1 MNRTERVKQ
10 TGASAYGLVSR
21 LLRAEGYA
29 RADARYRVR
38 EGSRDANEGM
48 RLPAAAYGRQ
58 TVGHIRRSH
67 DLLFASFEWLPKK
80 IAVVRSEKRVMNS
93 RRTGNSILRFLSD
106 IVI

>member
-29 RADARYRVR
+29 RADPRYRVR

-48 RLPAAAYGRQ
+48 RLPAA
-58 TVGHIRRSH
+58 ICRSRMSKGPSRTLCVERGFGLTA
-67 DLLFASFEWLPKK
+67 DKFG
-80 IAVVRSEKRVMNS
+80 VVVEQDSGGEERKEGDK
-93 RRTGNSILRFLSD
+93 
-106 IVI
+106 